1 MAAAISPKLIT
12 ELIYIMYAR
21 IIAAVRADRQDA
33 KQPRPTEP
41 PVIGAACG
49 NNRVSTQQESQM
61 ETAAVFRGDQFR
73 LVSGIACE
81 TPVKARAFRHKPC
94 STWRKQRAASHRPAI
109 VATGGH
115 NRAATQDVEQNGHC
129 GDSPSRSWPGR
140 FAGIIQN
147 PGNSSKRE
155 WGKKKIRGLGSFRGR
170 KPWQNACSRCLKPA
184 RDALNEGNNG
194 SKRSKDCAA
203 TPGGRFLAPP
213 LK

>member
-1 MAAAISPKLIT
+1 MAAAISLNLIT
-12 ELIYIMYAR
+12 ELIYTMYAR
-21 IIAAVRADRQDA
+21 IIAAAVRADRQDA

-49 NNRVSTQQESQM
+49 NNRVSTQQDKHM
-61 ETAAVFRGDQFR
+61 DIAAVFRGDRFR
-73 LVSGIACE
+73 LVSGIACQ
-81 TPVKARAFRHKPC
+81 TPEDARGFRQKSC
-94 STWRKQRAASHRPAI
+94 SVCKKRRVHSHRQAI

-115 NRAATQDVEQNGHC
+115 NRVATQEVEQNGHC

-184 RDALNEGNNG
+184 RDALN
-194 SKRSKDCAA
+194 
-203 TPGGRFLAPP
+203 GGQ
-213 LK
+213 